1 MKTLLLIF
9 GLLAVTLTARA
20 QQGSLTLLTFESFTF
35 ADKYQTY
42 YGYGRVEDGFSW
54 GAGLEF
60 GVDSRTA
67 VELIYQNFKADAY
80 YDDYLFNRIYGQGT
94 FNYIMLGGTSYAPM
108 NEKVSGFGS
117 FDLGMCIIHP
127 STELAGSL
135 TAVYGPSSKSLP
147 PSAHILHLGEH
158 RGGEG
163 QRLAGL
169 AGALDAAVSAAAPQ
183 QHLAADGGVVPAAA
197 GGQNMPRR
205 QCHSWGQGSRK

>member
-108 NEKVSGFGS
+108 NETVSGFGS

-127 STELAGSL
+127 STELAGSDVTKFAMGGRL
-135 TAVYGPSSKSLP
+135 GVRIAPSDRLSVR
-147 PSAHILHLGEH
+147 LHAQLMSPLQWFGGGYYFGGGGSGASVSGGGTIFQFNLG
-158 RGGEG
+158 
-163 QRLAGL
+163 
-169 AGALDAAVSAAAPQ
+169 
-183 QHLAADGGVVPAAA
+183 
-197 GGQNMPRR
+197 
-205 QCHSWGQGSRK
+205 GSVNIRIR

>member
-9 GLLAVTLTARA
+9 GIMAATLTAKA

-35 ADKYQTY
+35 ADKYETY

-60 GVDSRTA
+60 GIDNRTA
-67 VELIYQNFKADAY
+67 VELIYQNYKADAY

-127 STELAGSL
+127 SSELSGSDVTKFAMGGRL
-135 TAVYGPSSKSLP
+135 GVRIAPSDRISLR
-147 PSAHILHLGEH
+147 LHAQLMSPLQWFGGGYYFGGGGSGATVSGGGTIFQFNLG
-158 RGGEG
+158 
-163 QRLAGL
+163 
-169 AGALDAAVSAAAPQ
+169 
-183 QHLAADGGVVPAAA
+183 
-197 GGQNMPRR
+197 
-205 QCHSWGQGSRK
+205 GSVNIRIR